1 MSFIE
6 QHGLWTDAQA
16 RRAREVLA
24 RIDKDGIETVR
35 FVFADQHGIP
45 HGKALVGGAAVAAM
59 REGVRLVGTIL
70 LKDTSGRT
78 AWPVFGGSA
87 PFGGRDFHSASDVV
101 LVPDPA
107 TFCLLPW
114 VEKTAWMQCN
124 AFFPDGRPVPYDTRA
139 VCTRALDRL
148 AQSGFEYVAGLEVEF
163 YVFRVDNPR
172 LASADA
178 GWPAPP
184 PEVSLLHSKASLLH
198 GGFQVLAEQ
207 RYDQIEPV
215 LSELQ
220 RVVLAMG
227 MPLRS
232 VEVELGPSQ
241 CEFVFAPMSGLTPAD
256 TMVLFRSAAKQVMRR
271 LGCHVTFMCRP
282 KIPEVMSSGWHL
294 HQSLR
299 DPASGRNLF
308 IPDGAA
314 QSPTDIGHYLS
325 GLGGH
330 FVGGLLAHAAGAA
343 AFTTPTINGYRRYRP
358 NSLAPDRA
366 IWGCDNRGAMLRVMG
381 AAGDPASRVENRVG
395 EPAANPYLY
404 MAAQIF
410 SGLDGIANRRD
421 PGPSADTPYETVA
434 PALPANLPDALAAL
448 QASAC
453 MREGFGADF
462 VDYFMHIKHAELAR
476 FNAEVSDWE
485 QREYF
490 DIY

>member
-24 RIDKDGIETVR
+24 RIDQDGIETVR

-207 RYDQIEPV
+207 QQAATFGHDRQASAGGRGQLAQAAPTGGQGFGMEFRVPPRQQHRPAVRGQGIVGQGAPG
-215 LSELQ
+215 LGLQ
-220 RVVLAMG
+220 ALGLQQLCGFRVTEMEG
-227 MPLRS
+227 SIGGDRHRQ
-232 VEVELGPSQ
+232 GP
-241 CEFVFAPMSGLTPAD
+241 CWP
-256 TMVLFRSAAKQVMRR
+256 
-271 LGCHVTFMCRP
+271 
-282 KIPEVMSSGWHL
+282 
-294 HQSLR
+294 
-299 DPASGRNLF
+299 
-308 IPDGAA
+308 
-314 QSPTDIGHYLS
+314 
-325 GLGGH
+325 LGGH
-330 FVGGLLAHAAGAA
+330 LGLG
-343 AFTTPTINGYRRYRP
+343 
-358 NSLAPDRA
+358 SQ
-366 IWGCDNRGAMLRVMG
+366 WGLGRQG
-381 AAGDPASRVENRVG
+381 
-395 EPAANPYLY
+395 
-404 MAAQIF
+404 
-410 SGLDGIANRRD
+410 
-421 PGPSADTPYETVA
+421 
-434 PALPANLPDALAAL
+434 
-448 QASAC
+448 
-453 MREGFGADF
+453 
-462 VDYFMHIKHAELAR
+462 
-476 FNAEVSDWE
+476 
-485 QREYF
+485 
-490 DIY
+490 